1 MEFGP
6 QPELIESSLCRS
18 IEQAGVRL
26 TINIV
31 RIATE
36 RGWSLEVVNEHGTST
51 VWDNLFPTDRDADAA
66 FRDVLAQEGVEVKRP
81 GFPGGSNL

>member
-6 QPELIESSLCRS
+6 EPELIESPLSRAM
-18 IEQAGVRL
+18 EQAGVRL

-31 RIATE
+31 RLATE

-51 VWDNLFPTDRDADAA
+51 VWDDVFDTDREADAA
-66 FRDVLAQEGVEVKRP
+66 FRNALNEEGVEAFLGK
-81 GFPGGSNL
+81 

>member
-6 QPELIESSLCRS
+6 QPELIESSLSRFM
-18 IEQAGVRL
+18 EQAGVRL

-31 RIATE
+31 RLSTE

-51 VWDNLFPTDRDADAA
+51 VWDDLFATDHDADAA
-66 FRDVLAQEGVEVKRP
+66 FRNALAKEGVEAFLGK
-81 GFPGGSNL
+81 

>member
-31 RIATE
+31 RLATE

-51 VWDNLFPTDRDADAA
+51 VWDNLFTTDRDADAA
-66 FRDVLAQEGVEVKRP
+66 FRDVLAQEGVEAFLGK
-81 GFPGGSNL
+81 

>member
-51 VWDNLFPTDRDADAA
+51 VWDNLFPTDRDAHTA
-66 FRDVLAQEGVEVKRP
+66 FRDVLAQEGVEAFLDK
-81 GFPGGSNL
+81 

>member
-51 VWDNLFPTDRDADAA
+51 VWDNLFPTDRDADCGSACKK
-66 FRDVLAQEGVEVKRP
+66 DPISGVIGV
-81 GFPGGSNL
+81 

>member
-1 MEFGP
+1 MNP
-6 QPELIESSLCRS
+6 LCRS

-31 RIATE
+31 RLATE

-66 FRDVLAQEGVEVKRP
+66 FRDVLAQEGVEAFLGK
-81 GFPGGSNL
+81 

>member
-66 FRDVLAQEGVEVKRP
+66 FHDVLAQEGVEAFLGK
-81 GFPGGSNL
+81 